1 MFYGEYCHAVD
12 KKGRVVIPVKFRE
25 FFKRLSKNRIIV
37 TRGLEKSLFL
47 FSLQEWKIQEEKFNA
62 DF

>member
-1 MFYGEYCHAVD
+1 MFYGEYCHAVNRNE
-12 KKGRVVIPVKFRE
+12 RVVI
-25 FFKRLSKNRIIV
+25 IIV